1 MPQFWRHFCGSG
13 SLLRR
18 KETKEN
24 LLKTKQSQI
33 MMLCIGLMNADF
45 LTHPFLVE
53 QSPPVPDY
61 LSLIRWAGIV
71 VAAVPREAT
80 CSHQWFTP
88 TAEILCPWELL
99 ATNCR
104 RHYVWSCNP
113 QSDKEKW
120 SNARVRCN
128 RSSANVT
135 TCYDIP
141 LFIWSL
147 RLWS

>member
-13 SLLRR
+13 SLFRR

-45 LTHPFLVE
+45 LTPPF
-53 QSPPVPDY
+53 SRGTFAARAW
-61 LSLIRWAGIV
+61 LSLFDTMIRH
-71 VAAVPREAT
+71 R
-80 CSHQWFTP
+80 CRRSKRRYWFTP
-88 TAEILCPWELL
+88 MVHTYCRNPLSWELL
-99 ATNCR
+99 AANCR
-104 RHYVWSCNP
+104 RHYVWSSNP

-128 RSSANVT
+128 RSSATVT
-135 TCYDIP
+135 TRYDIP
-141 LFIWSL
+141 LWIWSL